1 MTHESTAVQLASSS
15 SNATASGGWWR
26 DAVIYQVY
34 VRSFADSDGDGV
46 GDLRGVRSRLPHLAR
61 LGVDAVWLTPFYVS
75 PQADGGYDVA
85 DYRAVD
91 PLFGDLSD
99 ADELV
104 RAAHALGLRVIVDV
118 VPNHT
123 SVQHPW
129 FRAALAGD
137 AEARARYLFRPG
149 RGADGSEPPNDWES
163 IFGGPAWTRVA
174 DGAWYLHL
182 FAPEQPDLDWDHPE
196 VAAEFASV
204 LRFWLDL
211 GVDGFRVDVAH
222 GMVKA
227 PGLPDIGRGAQAT
240 LIGTEPL
247 PFFDQD
253 GVHEIHRGWRRL
265 LDSYEG
271 DRIGVAEAWAP
282 TSERLALYVRPDEL
296 HQAFNFRFL
305 NCPWDPDAMRTV
317 IDESLAA
324 TTSVG
329 APTTWVLSNHDVVR
343 HVTRYGGGARGLA
356 RARAAALLMLAL
368 PGSAYLY
375 QGEELGL
382 PEVLDLPDESRRDP
396 AFRRGRRQ
404 QIPGTAPHPAPAGT
418 ATATATHA
426 ATSRTGSVSAPV
438 PEAGSETAAG
448 TAPQSLP
455 RTARPHPAPDTGPHA
470 QVAAAPQTGPGTNA
484 QTGTSTE
491 PQPAR
496 GTRPEAEGRTRPGA
510 PSQAEAGT
518 GPGAASAA
526 PARPG
531 PTAPAHAST
540 SRTASVSAPVPQAQ
554 PPAGPGTEPLGQAGP
569 GAGVGTG
576 PGTNP
581 QPGTGTGPQARPQ
594 TGAGARPKADGQAR
608 PGTTAQAEPAT
619 GPQAA
624 MGTRPEAG
632 GQTGPGTTAQAEPA
646 SGPQAR
652 TATGPQAET
661 GTGPQAG
668 TEAEGQTGPGPNPQA
683 GTGSRPQA
691 EPAGGPQAETGSGPQ
706 AGAGAGPGA
715 DPQAGPEAARQAGP
729 EAEGQE
735 GLRDGCRVPIPWC
748 GAEPPYGFG
757 PTGSWLPQPAGW
769 GGLTVAAQTGDP
781 HSTLELYRAA
791 LELRR
796 ALPGLGAPEAG
807 TGAAAEA
814 PYRSGM
820 CWLPA
825 PEGVLLFTR
834 PGFACTLNSRPDP
847 VELPAPGRP
856 VLSSAPVETDGRT
869 VRLPPDSCTW
879 WAI

>member
-1 MTHESTAVQLASSS
+1 MTHDSTAVQLASSS

-34 VRSFADSDGDGV
+34 VRSFADSDGDGI
-46 GDLRGVRSRLPHLAR
+46 GDLRGVRSHLPHLAR

-123 SVQHPW
+123 SEQHPW
-129 FRAALAGD
+129 FRAALAG
-137 AEARARYLFRPG
+137 EPGARERYHFRPG
-149 RGADGSEPPNDWES
+149 RGPDGAEPPNDWES
-163 IFGGPAWTRVA
+163 IFGGPAWTRVP

-211 GVDGFRVDVAH
+211 GIDGFRIDVAH

-253 GVHEIHRGWRRL
+253 GVHEIHRSWRRL
-265 LDSYEG
+265 LDSYG
-271 DRIGVAEAWAP
+271 GARIGVAEAWAP
-282 TSERLALYVRPDEL
+282 TSERLALYVRSDEL

-305 NCPWDPDAMRTV
+305 NCPWDPAAMRTV

-324 TTSVG
+324 TTAVG

-382 PEVLDLPDESRRDP
+382 PEVADLPDRVRQDP

-404 QIPGTAPHPAPAGT
+404 PWDTDGPA
-418 ATATATHA
+418 
-426 ATSRTGSVSAPV
+426 
-438 PEAGSETAAG
+438 
-448 TAPQSLP
+448 
-455 RTARPHPAPDTGPHA
+455 
-470 QVAAAPQTGPGTNA
+470 
-484 QTGTSTE
+484 
-491 PQPAR
+491 
-496 GTRPEAEGRTRPGA
+496 
-510 PSQAEAGT
+510 
-518 GPGAASAA
+518 
-526 PARPG
+526 
-531 PTAPAHAST
+531 
-540 SRTASVSAPVPQAQ
+540 
-554 PPAGPGTEPLGQAGP
+554 
-569 GAGVGTG
+569 
-576 PGTNP
+576 
-581 QPGTGTGPQARPQ
+581 
-594 TGAGARPKADGQAR
+594 
-608 PGTTAQAEPAT
+608 
-619 GPQAA
+619 
-624 MGTRPEAG
+624 
-632 GQTGPGTTAQAEPA
+632 
-646 SGPQAR
+646 
-652 TATGPQAET
+652 
-661 GTGPQAG
+661 
-668 TEAEGQTGPGPNPQA
+668 
-683 GTGSRPQA
+683 
-691 EPAGGPQAETGSGPQ
+691 GSGPRPE
-706 AGAGAGPGA
+706 GPA
-715 DPQAGPEAARQAGP
+715 EP
-729 EAEGQE
+729 EGQD
-735 GLRDGCRVPIPWC
+735 GLRDGCRVPLPWD

-757 PTGSWLPQPAGW
+757 PAGSWLPQPAGW
-769 GGLTVAAQTGDP
+769 GGLSVAAQTGDP

-796 ALPGLGAPEAG
+796 AMPGLGAPEAG
-807 TGAAAEA
+807 TGAGADASAEA
-814 PYRSGM
+814 PYGPYACGM
-820 CWLPA
+820 RWQTA

-879 WAI
+879 WSL